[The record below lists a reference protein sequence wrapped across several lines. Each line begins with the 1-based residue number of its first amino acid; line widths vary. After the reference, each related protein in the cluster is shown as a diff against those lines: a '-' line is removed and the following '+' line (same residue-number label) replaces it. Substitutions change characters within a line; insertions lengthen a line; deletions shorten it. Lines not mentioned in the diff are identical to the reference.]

1 MGVLYWCSQLPGEGR
16 LVLILST
23 QKTTLDSIKLI
34 ITGGG
39 TGGHVSPAVAVIERL
54 RERSASEGWRL
65 ELLYIGSVAGI
76 ERRTMQ
82 GLDVPYRAIQTGK
95 LRRYLSPQ
103 TPVDLLVRLPFGGL
117 QAFRAV
123 RRFRPDAIFS
133 TGGYVCVPTVAA
145 GRVLRVPS
153 LTHEQTALVGL
164 ANRIAGRFATK
175 VAVSYP
181 QSARYFKPGK
191 VVVTGNPVR
200 SAILSG
206 DAERGAARFEL
217 EASVPTLYITGGA
230 QGSHAINMA
239 VRDALPRLLE
249 CCQVI
254 HQCGEGPDGSGDDLR
269 MLQKAQ
275 EELPAPL
282 WARYRVQAY
291 VGEEIGD
298 VYALSSLVL
307 GRAGAGTVNELANLG
322 KPSILVP
329 LPGAAGGEQEA
340 NARAMEKEGG
350 VVVMLQDDLT
360 PDLLIETVCNLLIDS
375 ARLAHMR
382 EGASRLAKPGAADA
396 IVDELLVLAASHT
409 PPRA

>member
-1 MGVLYWCSQLPGEGR
+1 MTPA
-16 LVLILST
+16 
-23 QKTTLDSIKLI
+23 LDNTKLI

-65 ELLYIGSVAGI
+65 DLLYIGSVAGV
-76 ERRTMQ
+76 ERRTMKEL
-82 GLDVPYRAIQTGK
+82 GVHYRAIQTGK
-95 LRRYLSPQ
+95 LRRYLSLQ

-123 RRFRPDAIFS
+123 RQFRPDAIFS

-145 GRVLRVPS
+145 GRMLRVPS

-181 QSARYFKPGK
+181 QSVRYFKPGK
-191 VVVTGNPVR
+191 VIVTGNPVR
-200 SAILSG
+200 PAILRG
-206 DAERGAARFEL
+206 DAERGAARFQF
-217 EASVPTLYITGGA
+217 EASTPTLYVTGGA

-249 CCQVI
+249 CCQVV

-282 WARYRVQAY
+282 QARYRLQAY
-291 VGEEIGD
+291 VGEELGD
-298 VYALSSLVL
+298 VYALASLVL

-322 KPSILVP
+322 KPAILVP

-340 NARAMEKEGG
+340 NARALEKEGG
-350 VVVMLQDDLT
+350 AVVILQDDLT
-360 PDLLIETVCNLLIDS
+360 PDLLIETVCDLIADT
-375 ARLAHMR
+375 ARLTSMR
-382 EGASRLAKPGAADA
+382 EGASRLAMPGAADA
-396 IVDELLVLAASHT
+396 IVDALLALGARRAL
-409 PPRA
+409 PRA